1 MLRMMT
7 RKYIFSALT
16 TLSCAALA
24 APHSILLAAA
34 LAVSAI
40 GDYFMCHRNGRDEVY
55 RLGIAGF
62 FLGHVL
68 FIAFALSRAR
78 FSIPP
83 LIIGVA
89 LAAFYALYLA
99 KRILPKVPELLRL
112 PSALYAI
119 ISVVGFT
126 CALMTGD
133 AVYIVGIFMLLFS
146 DTMIAEHD
154 FVGNQPAGILVLPTY
169 YLCHI
174 LVTLSAMI

>member
-62 FLGHVL
+62 FFGHIL

-78 FSIPP
+78 FSILPFV
-83 LIIGVA
+83 IGIL
-89 LAAFYALYLA
+89 LAAFYAVYLV
-99 KRILPKVPELLRL
+99 KRILPRVPKLLRL
-112 PSALYAI
+112 PAALYTI
-119 ISVVGFT
+119 ISVIGFT
-126 CALMTGD
+126 CAMMTGC
-133 AVYIVGIFMLLFS
+133 AVYIIGIFMLLFS

-154 FVGNQPAGILVLPTY
+154 FAGSQPAGILVLPTY